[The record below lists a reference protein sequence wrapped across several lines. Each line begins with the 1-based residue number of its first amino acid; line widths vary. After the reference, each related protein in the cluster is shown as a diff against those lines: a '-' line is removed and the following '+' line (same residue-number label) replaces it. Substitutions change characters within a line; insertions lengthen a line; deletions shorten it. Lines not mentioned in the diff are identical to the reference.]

1 MASWNLNVGS
11 LTPALGLSSVGVN
24 VASVWSRYTTR
35 DTAWA
40 GGYLRKLGGMLCF
53 EMLFIADEK
62 MRLCGFLGGQRMNS
76 WQKKRTNKRRVASR

>member
-24 VASVWSRYTTR
+24 VASVWSRHTR

-40 GGYLRKLGGMLCF
+40 GGCFRKLEGMLCF
-53 EMLFIADEK
+53 EMLLIADEEI
-62 MRLCGFLGGQRMNS
+62 GFVGF
-76 WQKKRTNKRRVASR
+76 

>member
-24 VASVWSRYTTR
+24 VASVWSRHTR

-40 GGYLRKLGGMLCF
+40 GGCFRKLGGMLCF
-53 EMLFIADEK
+53 EMLLIADEEI
-62 MRLCGFLGGQRMNS
+62 GFVGF
-76 WQKKRTNKRRVASR
+76 